1 MNEQNREP
9 DLLSTSFRWNPREYI
24 ETRLSEQTPEPL
36 FVSGD
41 PTERTR
47 QQEALRERLRD
58 LLSLPSQSE
67 GLLNSQVL
75 STEEFPHYRREFVTF
90 ESREGVTVCGFFL
103 LPSSYSGN
111 SYNGNSE
118 ESGSKPLSAVLC
130 LPGHGRGVDP
140 ILGILP
146 DGSQREWGQWDEYA
160 NDYALQCVREGY
172 AVFALEQVSFGRRRD
187 AQAQAS
193 GNPDLSSCT
202 RDAMAALMLGETL
215 PGWRVWDAMKAIDYL
230 QSRPEV
236 DPDKIAVLGI
246 SGGGTITLLT
256 SCLDTRVSACV
267 VSGYFNTFRDSIL
280 AVDHCVDNYIPN
292 ILQLCEMPELAGLLA
307 PRLFFAES
315 GAQDP
320 IFPLAGFEKA
330 VTRTQE
336 IYSLFGV
343 KDHFGSEVFTG
354 GHVFNGE
361 GAFSFLKE
369 KWR

>member
-9 DLLSTSFRWNPREYI
+9 DNALTSFRWNPREYI
-24 ETRLSEQTPEPL
+24 ETRLSEQKPEPI
-36 FVSGD
+36 FVSED
-41 PTERTR
+41 PTQQKQ
-47 QQEALRERLRD
+47 QQEKLREQLQD
-58 LLSLPSQSE
+58 LLVLPSQSE
-67 GLLNSQVL
+67 GLLSLQVL
-75 STEEFPHYRREFVTF
+75 SIEDFPHYRREFVTF

-103 LPSSYSGN
+103 LPSSHGKDNKSA
-111 SYNGNSE
+111 
-118 ESGSKPLSAVLC
+118 PLSAVLC

-140 ILGILP
+140 IMGILP
-146 DGSQREWGQWDEYA
+146 DGSQRKWGQWDEYA
-160 NDYALQCVREGY
+160 NDYALQCVKEGY
-172 AVFALEQVSFGRRRD
+172 AVFALEQISFGRRRD

-230 QSRPEV
+230 LSRPEV
-236 DPDKIAVLGI
+236 DPEKIAVLGI

-280 AVDHCVDNYIPN
+280 AVDHCVDNYVPN
-292 ILQLCEMPELAGLLA
+292 ILSLCEMPELAGLLA

-320 IFPLAGFEKA
+320 IFPLAGFERA
-330 VTRTQE
+330 ITRAHE
-336 IYSLFGV
+336 IYSLFGA
-343 KDHFGSEVFTG
+343 KDNFGFEVFMG